1 MATQV
6 WAAARSRRPAACAWQ
21 GRRTAAALTR
31 PPGRGAGAAAGDM
44 RVTVDAE
51 AVGEEEVIRIS
62 LASGRFSRGAP
73 DAAGP
78 DDAPAGGDA
87 GPSGADDGAGV
98 RGTAGRTA
106 GLALSR
112 LAGGAAASWA

>member
-1 MATQV
+1 
-6 WAAARSRRPAACAWQ
+6 
-21 GRRTAAALTR
+21 
-31 PPGRGAGAAAGDM
+31 M

-78 DDAPAGGDA
+78 DDAPARGDA
-87 GPSGADDGAGV
+87 GPSGGDDGAGV
-98 RGTAGRTA
+98 RASYFKSSRWATLSIFNRERCCSAWAKAACRPHRGRIAFRAG
-106 GLALSR
+106 
-112 LAGGAAASWA
+112 WW